1 VIGRRRGSKEM
12 HKETLMMNQGEH
24 LKKKKFRKKL
34 VIVSCQGFCTPFSK
48 LWLKSQNNM
57 VLFNQQG
64 SW

>member
-24 LKKKKFRKKL
+24 LKKK
-34 VIVSCQGFCTPFSK
+34 ISCQGFCTPFSK